1 MPGCG
6 APRRAGSQVGRD
18 GAAADCAITRM
29 VAIALALGS
38 SLVYGMSD
46 FLGGLKSRSLP
57 LLWVLLISQGSALVV
72 LALIVLGSGEGPPSG
87 AYVGYAVLAGL
98 SEAVGVAALYRG
110 LAVGVMSIVAPVA
123 ATAPVVPVVVT
134 IFLGEL
140 PAPIQGGGIV
150 LALAGIAVISW
161 GTHPEEQP
169 PVRCPPGEIPAPHRA
184 GFRISPE
191 VGTSILFGFLT
202 ALGFGGF
209 LVGMDAA
216 SEGSVPWALLVA
228 RLASVGAF
236 INAYLV
242 TRPPLAVGRDELP
255 VLALIGLLIIGADS
269 LYAVAST
276 EGLLSVVVVLSS
288 LYPAVTIALARVFLH
303 ERLQRLQQ
311 VGVAAA
317 LCGAVAIAA
326 G

>member
-1 MPGCG
+1 
-6 APRRAGSQVGRD
+6 VL
-18 GAAADCAITRM
+18 
-29 VAIALALGS
+29 AIALALGS
-38 SLVYGMSD
+38 SLVYGVSD
-46 FLGGLKSRSLP
+46 FLGGLKSKSLP
-57 LLWVLLISQGSALVV
+57 LLWVLLISQGSALVL
-72 LALIVLGSGEGPPSG
+72 LALIVPAFAGGPPSS
-87 AYVGYAVLAGL
+87 AYLAFAVLAGL

-123 ATAPVVPVVVT
+123 ATAPVVPVVVA

-140 PAPIQGGGIV
+140 PAPIQGVGIV
-150 LALAGIAVISW
+150 LALAGIAIISW
-161 GTHPEEQP
+161 GTRPDEQP
-169 PVRCPPGEIPAPHRA
+169 PVRCPPGEVPGTGR
-184 GFRISPE
+184 FRVSPE
-191 VGTSILFGFLT
+191 AATSILFGLLT

-228 RLASVGAF
+228 RLTSVASFAT
-236 INAYLV
+236 AYLV
-242 TRPPLAVGRDELP
+242 KRPPRTVRRSELP
-255 VLALIGLLIIGADS
+255 VLALIGFLIIGADS

-288 LYPAVTIALARVFLH
+288 LYPAVTIALARVYLN

-317 LCGAVAIAA
+317 LGGAVGIAA

>member
-1 MPGCG
+1 ML
-6 APRRAGSQVGRD
+6 
-18 GAAADCAITRM
+18 AI
-29 VAIALALGS
+29 VLALGS
-38 SLVYGMSD
+38 SLVYGVSD
-46 FLGGLKSRSLP
+46 FLGGLKSKSLP

-72 LALIVLGSGEGPPSG
+72 LALIVLGSGEGPPSS
-87 AYVGYAVLAGL
+87 AYVGYAALAGL

-110 LAVGVMSIVAPVA
+110 LAVGVMSIVAPIA
-123 ATAPVVPVVVT
+123 ATAPVVPVVVA

-140 PAPIQGGGIV
+140 PAPIQGAGIV

-161 GTHPEEQP
+161 GTGPEEQP
-169 PVRCPPGEIPAPHRA
+169 PVRCPPGEVA
-184 GFRISPE
+184 GAGPGRFRVTPE
-191 VGTSILFGFLT
+191 VGTSILFGLLT

-216 SEGSVPWALLVA
+216 SEGSVRWALFVA
-228 RLASVGAF
+228 RLASVAAF
-236 INAYLV
+236 ATAYVV
-242 TRPPLAVGRDELP
+242 TRPPLAVRRAELP

-288 LYPAVTIALARVFLH
+288 LYPAVTIALARVYLH
-303 ERLQRLQQ
+303 ERLERLQQ

-326 G
+326 A